1 MAYAAVTLQL
11 SRDPSTCSA
20 CFIPSLKFISTSALT
35 GLEDFSVRYFKD
47 FKLNFS
53 EVLIYLDQSLML
65 KLNFSQG
72 FITEKCFKCL
82 IQPDL
87 SIHTFFLP
95 VIAFI

>member
-1 MAYAAVTLQL
+1 MLLSPFSCPEIHLPAVPL
-11 SRDPSTCSA
+11 SP
-20 CFIPSLKFISTSALT
+20 PPLKLTSTSALS

-65 KLNFSQG
+65 KLNFSRE
-72 FITEKCFKCL
+72 FITEKSFKCPIHL
-82 IQPDL
+82 DL